1 MALGTTEIIIIAVAV
16 LLLIGAPFL
25 VKWARA
31 LREAKAE
38 FNKPIEYE
46 KEKKKK

>member
-1 MALGTTEIIIIAVAV
+1 MALGTTEI
-16 LLLIGAPFL
+16 LLIIGAIALLFGAPSL